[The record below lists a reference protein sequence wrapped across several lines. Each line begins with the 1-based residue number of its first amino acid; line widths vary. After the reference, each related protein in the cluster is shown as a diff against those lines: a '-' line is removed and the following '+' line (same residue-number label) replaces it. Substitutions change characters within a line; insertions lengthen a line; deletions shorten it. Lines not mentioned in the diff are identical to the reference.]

1 MLESIFF
8 DITFFCFIVYLG
20 AGVYVLRANPKSRLN
35 RLFSLVC
42 LCFTIWTATFLL
54 THFIEQKEALWTLYK
69 VSGLGWIFAPALLLH
84 FFLVLSESES
94 LLRKRWIFVLIYLPP
109 LVMYY
114 QAITG
119 ILLVYDFQRI
129 NVGWIEVVN
138 LRRVWTFLY
147 ELYYIGFLSFGFVKV
162 YQWGKQSGHPAKI
175 SQSKIIIYSG
185 IFALLLASVFNVIL
199 PGLNILVVPSSMGA
213 NILIIW
219 IISIIYAI
227 IKYKLMAITPA
238 VVADDVFANMTDAL
252 IIFDWNKRILAVNQ
266 SAITLFNQSES
277 SLKEQKITDL
287 FPGETVF
294 QNMDSGTLT
303 RESSIHNYEL
313 DYLLENG
320 AHYALSVSASA
331 AYDRYE
337 HSMGGVI
344 LIRDV
349 SALKIAEEKLKH
361 MATHDSLTMLPN
373 RLLLN
378 DRLRQALARA
388 CRYNHQVAVMLLDLD
403 DFKNVNDT
411 LGHDAGDF
419 LLKTVA
425 EILQKNMRDSD
436 TVARLGGD
444 EFILVATDLQD
455 KEKAGTTASRILKFL
470 EIPLNINSHEIKVGA
485 SIGISIYPN
494 DSENVEDL
502 LKNADMAMYRAKKDG
517 KNRFRFFS
525 ETIKYSVPADSSVE
539 AALQKA
545 VQNQEFELHYQPIYD
560 LSTGKITAAE
570 ALLRWHHDE
579 KGLISPMTFIPAAE
593 KSGLILP
600 IGVWVL
606 ERVCEQCRAWQNEGL
621 PVFPVAVNI
630 SCSQLTQLNLS
641 DVIEHLLKKFSLT
654 ADVLQIEIT
663 ESTAVND
670 IDKSRDI
677 LVRLSEMGI
686 KCIIDDFGAGY
697 SSLRWLK
704 NLPAYALKIDQF
716 FVQNMIDDSNAT
728 AIVAA
733 IIAMAHGLGLKVIA
747 EGIETREQLDGLR
760 LIERHKLPSLSCD
773 LAQGYLLSS
782 PLSTQNFT
790 ELLKSGNTRF

>member
-1 MLESIFF
+1 MLGSIFSE
-8 DITFFCFIVYLG
+8 ITFFCFVVYLG
-20 AGVYVLRANPKSRLN
+20 AGVYVLHANPKSRLN

-42 LCFTIWTATFLL
+42 FCFAIWTATFLL
-54 THFIEQKEALWTLYK
+54 AHYFEQKEALWILYK
-69 VSGLGWIFAPALLLH
+69 VSGFGWILAPALLLH

-94 LLRKRWIFVLIYLPP
+94 LLRKWWIFVLIYLPP

-114 QAITG
+114 QAVVG

-129 NVGWIEVVN
+129 NAGWIELVD
-138 LRRVWTFLY
+138 LRRVWSFLY
-147 ELYYIGFLSFGFVKV
+147 ELYYIGFLSFGFAKV
-162 YQWGKQSGHPAKI
+162 YQWGKRSNHPAKK
-175 SQSKIIIYSG
+175 SQAKIIIYSG
-185 IFALLLASVFNVIL
+185 IFALLLASVFNIIL
-199 PGLNILVVPSSMGA
+199 PGLNILAVPSSMGA
-213 NILIIW
+213 NLPIIW

-227 IKYKLMAITPA
+227 IKHKLMAITPA

-252 IIFDWNKRILAVNQ
+252 IIFDWSKRILAVNQ
-266 SAITLFNQSES
+266 SAITLFNKPES
-277 SLKEQKITDL
+277 SLKERKITDL
-287 FPGETVF
+287 FPGEIVF
-294 QNMDSGTLT
+294 QDMDSGTLT
-303 RESSIHNYEL
+303 RESPIHNYEL
-313 DYLLENG
+313 DYLPENG
-320 AHYALSVSASA
+320 PHYALSVSASA
-331 AYDRYE
+331 AYDGYGC
-337 HSMGGVI
+337 SMGGVV
-344 LIRDV
+344 LIRDI

-378 DRLRQALARA
+378 DRLRQALSRA
-388 CRYNHQVAVMLLDLD
+388 HRYHHQVAVMLLDLD
-403 DFKNVNDT
+403 DFKAVNDT
-411 LGHDAGDF
+411 LGHDAGDI
-419 LLKTVA
+419 LLKAVA

-444 EFILVATDLQD
+444 EFILVATDLQNM
-455 KEKAGTTASRILKFL
+455 ENVGTVASRILQFL
-470 EIPLNINSHEIKVGA
+470 DIPLSINSHEIKVGA
-485 SIGISIYPN
+485 SIGISVYPD

-502 LKNADMAMYRAKKDG
+502 LKNADLAMYRAKKDG

-525 ETIKYSVPADSSVE
+525 ETVKYSVPADSSLE

-560 LSTGKITAAE
+560 LATGKITAVE
-570 ALLRWHHDE
+570 ALLRWRHDE
-579 KGLISPMTFIPAAE
+579 KGLISPMTFIPTAE

-621 PVFPVAVNI
+621 PLFPVAVNI

-641 DVIEHLLKKFSLT
+641 DVIERLLKKFSLT
-654 ADVLQIEIT
+654 ADILQIEIT
-663 ESTAVND
+663 ESTAVSD
-670 IDKSRDI
+670 IDKSRNI
-677 LVRLSEMGI
+677 LVRLSEMGV

-716 FVQNMIDDSNAT
+716 FVQNMIDDPDAT

-733 IIAMAHGLGLKVIA
+733 IIALAHGLGLKVIA
-747 EGIETREQLDGLR
+747 EGIETKEQLEGLR
-760 LIERHKLPSLSCD
+760 LIERHKLSSLCCD